1 MIKEIYNKIFNNK
14 KKSYKT
20 YLFDL
25 SEKGLINYDKSSI
38 VKGLLLENRGAINKE
53 CLRIGKESVISG
65 NYYIENNNGYIKI
78 GDRTFIGGGKFIS
91 INKIEIGDNV
101 LISWGCTFMDNNA
114 HSLIWSEREN
124 DVRDWKKGLGENI
137 VGKYKDWSNVKSA
150 PIIVKNKAWI
160 GFNCIILKGVTIG
173 EGAIIAAG
181 SVVTKDV
188 PDWTIAGGNPIK
200 IIKEMP
206 LDER

>member
-1 MIKEIYNKIFNNK
+1 MIKEIYNKIFNFK